1 MKNEPEAM
9 RMNANVPERVL
20 REIVSF
26 ARRHQIEKVI
36 LFGSRA
42 KGTHTKRSDIDLA
55 ASGGDLNGFYWD
67 LKENIHSLLSFD
79 IVELD
84 GNISDELKK
93 EIELPVNAG
102 FTLWLQTATHY
113 PKQRTIT

>member
-36 LFGSRA
+36 PVSH
-42 KGTHTKRSDIDLA
+42 THLT
-55 ASGGDLNGFYWD
+55 
-67 LKENIHSLLSFD
+67 
-79 IVELD
+79 
-84 GNISDELKK
+84 
-93 EIELPVNAG
+93 LP
-102 FTLWLQTATHY
+102 TT
-113 PKQRTIT
+113 

>member
-55 ASGGDLNGFYWD
+55 ASGGDFNGFYWD

-79 IVELD
+79 IEELD

-93 EIELPVNAG
+93 EIERDGVLLYEK
-102 FTLWLQTATHY
+102 T
-113 PKQRTIT
+113 R

>member
-42 KGTHTKRSDIDLA
+42 KGTYTKRSDIDLA

-93 EIELPVNAG
+93 EIERDGVLLYEK
-102 FTLWLQTATHY
+102 T
-113 PKQRTIT
+113 R

>member
-55 ASGGDLNGFYWD
+55 ASGGDLNG
-67 LKENIHSLLSFD
+67 
-79 IVELD
+79 
-84 GNISDELKK
+84 NISDELKK
-93 EIELPVNAG
+93 EIERDGVLLYEK
-102 FTLWLQTATHY
+102 T
-113 PKQRTIT
+113 R